1 MIPATPV
8 RVRFAPARPVFST
21 SAVREP
27 RSSTGS
33 SHVTRAARSCSDRG
47 HGRRA
52 LHRGDD
58 PGDPRGSGVA
68 RHRLGRRAVLPVQAR
83 RPPPGG
89 GRDARGAGGALMPA
103 FAPWKSWRRSGSGD
117 RAEGILRVQ
126 RAMSRH
132 RRRRGARRVA
142 RPSAH
147 TIRFAVPPGETAW
160 EDVVHGHTSFENRTI
175 GDFIVVRST
184 GRRRLQPRGHRRRPR
199 RTDHARGPRR
209 RSHLEHAQADPDL
222 PRARSRAPV
231 FAHVPLILGPT
242 SPSSP
247 SVTARSR

>member
-68 RHRLGRRAVLPVQAR
+68 RHRLGRRAVYQSRHGDRHREAADAPRAGKRLCLLLLRGRA
-83 RPPPGG
+83 GG
-89 GRDARGAGGALMPA
+89 GAGG
-103 FAPWKSWRRSGSGD
+103 GD

-126 RAMSRH
+126 RAMSRD
-132 RRRRGARRVA
+132 RRRRERTARGGRRA
-142 RPSAH
+142 AHDPLRGSSGRDRLGGRRPRSH
-147 TIRFAVPPGETAW
+147 
-160 EDVVHGHTSFENRTI
+160 
-175 GDFIVVRST
+175 VVREPHDRRLHRRPV
-184 GRRRLQPRGHRRRPR
+184 GRRRC
-199 RTDHARGPRR
+199 TT
-209 RSHLEHAQADPDL
+209 
-222 PRARSRAPV
+222 SR
-231 FAHVPLILGPT
+231 
-242 SPSSP
+242 
-247 SVTARSR
+247 